1 MLELDAP
8 RRARLVEL
16 FHWEKVQFNRVPS
29 TPAIL
34 TLAPPRRAIRED
46 SMHKAIH
53 KAWITAGLA
62 LMLSCV
68 GSAVSAQTTPQEP
81 QQPQDVLTPAPKLN
95 LTLEQRHTIRE
106 FVKDMKPD
114 AADVKTEI
122 GDPIPQGINP
132 RPMPSDV
139 AQKVPQ
145 VKSHRFFLTAQQIV
159 IVDPKDNKVADVIK
173 LGTD

>member
-1 MLELDAP
+1 
-8 RRARLVEL
+8 
-16 FHWEKVQFNRVPS
+16 
-29 TPAIL
+29 
-34 TLAPPRRAIRED
+34 
-46 SMHKAIH
+46 
-53 KAWITAGLA
+53 
-62 LMLSCV
+62 
-68 GSAVSAQTTPQEP
+68 
-81 QQPQDVLTPAPKLN
+81 VLTPAPKLN